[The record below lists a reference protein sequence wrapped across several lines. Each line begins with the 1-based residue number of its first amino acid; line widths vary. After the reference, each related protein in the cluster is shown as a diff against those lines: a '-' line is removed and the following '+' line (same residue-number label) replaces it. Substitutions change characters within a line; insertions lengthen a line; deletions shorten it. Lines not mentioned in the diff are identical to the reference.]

1 MLAVSSAAILTD
13 LRILRNTQ
21 YLQVQISTG
30 VKRVDIFLRII
41 PLYFVYFFFFFN
53 DPAPTEFYPF
63 SLHDPLPIS
72 IRIPARPAPGHSPRA
87 GYPRWWGGPSAHG
100 FADAISA
107 GADR

>member
-1 MLAVSSAAILTD
+1 MEVVLCGGI
-13 LRILRNTQ
+13 
-21 YLQVQISTG
+21 
-30 VKRVDIFLRII
+30 KRVKQADGLRKLTASKGRTSSLSI
-41 PLYFVYFFFFFN
+41 VWCFFFFN

-63 SLHDPLPIS
+63 SLHDALPIS